1 MCIDLSSTETAMS
14 QKLLDTAK
22 VSPAIEHMGG
32 EGVAESM
39 WADGWVQ
46 IGLGQVFIELS
57 PDAAGAEPLAGLVH
71 EQGLLC
77 SFIGSVLLLSLGEV
91 FCNKFQSSLAG
102 WGQSLSASFT
112 PDVKDSLVK
121 IDVGYIQAH
130 QLADADPGGVDD
142 LEHSQVAQ
150 AQEGASIRCAEKGLD
165 LVLLEELGQTFFLLG
180 SADDSNRAGLQIS
193 PADQEFIER
202 SQGSQFSGGSGPG
215 IVFVVE
221 DYEKFAN
228 GRGGYC

>member
-1 MCIDLSSTETAMS
+1 MSIDLSSTETAMA
-14 QKLLDTAK
+14 QELLDAAK
-22 VSPAIEHMGG
+22 VSSAIEHMGG

-39 WADGWVQ
+39 WADGWIQ

-57 PDAAGAEPLAGLVH
+57 PDAASAEALAGLVH

-77 SFIGSVLLLSLGEV
+77 GFIGSVVLLQLGEV
-91 FCNKFQSSLAG
+91 FCYSFKGSLAG
-102 WGQSLSASFT
+102 RGQPLLPSFA

-121 IDVGYIQAH
+121 IDVGYVQAH
-130 QLADADPGGVDD
+130 QLTDADPGGVDD

-193 PADQEFIER
+193 PADQKFIER

-228 GRGGYC
+228 GRGGHC